1 MGRARERGAA
11 QGAQRLPAEPDSI
24 CSLGGYLFAWTHPV
38 GLSFAAAAAV
48 LCVLQEYRSA
58 AYALR
63 GASSPKAVFL
73 RCYATYLA
81 GEKRK
86 E

>member
-1 MGRARERGAA
+1 MLTLAKPGLCEAPMPRHRCGRA
-11 QGAQRLPAEPDSI
+11 
-24 CSLGGYLFAWTHPV
+24 FA
-38 GLSFAAAAAV
+38 GLIP
-48 LCVLQEYRSA
+48 QEYRSA

-63 GASSPKAVFL
+63 GVASPKAVFL
-73 RCYATYLA
+73 RCYATFLA